1 MFYFITWVIEYSDD
15 DRLARLLFIAGI
27 PLLLVAK
34 LVLSIG
40 DGIRALRTRRDR
52 VVAMV
57 SSSDMNE
64 RVAY

>member
-1 MFYFITWVIEYSDD
+1 MFHFITWVIEYSDD

-27 PLLLVAK
+27 PLLLVTK
-34 LVLSIG
+34 LILSLG
-40 DGIRALRTRRDR
+40 EGIRALGRRRDR

-57 SSSDMNE
+57 STTDMNE